1 MSSAFATL
9 DQTELLQL
17 AIQANQQQQ
26 AGQALAYLKE
36 AASRADATAAAH
48 YLLGAEY
55 AHLRLY
61 DRAVAAFESAIAIDP
76 SLAIARFQLG
86 LLLITCGEVDRALD
100 LMAPLEQRV
109 AKDALALFAQGL
121 RHLVRDE
128 FAEASASL
136 TEGMQFN
143 LDNPALNADMQKIV
157 DQIAALPRSSDE
169 QASTDDNETKSA
181 HVFLSAYTG
190 LNTQ

>member
-1 MSSAFATL
+1 MSSALASL
-9 DQTELLQL
+9 DQIELLQL

-36 AASRADATAAAH
+36 ATSRMDATAAAH

-61 DRAVAAFESAIAIDP
+61 DRAVAEFESAIAIDP

-86 LLLITCGEVDRALD
+86 LLLMTCGEADLALD
-100 LMAPLEQRV
+100 VMAPLEQVV

-121 RHLVRDE
+121 RHLMHDE
-128 FAEASASL
+128 FAQATACL
-136 TEGMQFN
+136 IEGMQLN

-157 DQIAALPRSSDE
+157 DQIAALPHSSDQ
-169 QASTDDNETKSA
+169 QAFIDDTGANSTHIS
-181 HVFLSAYTG
+181 LSAYAG

>member
-1 MSSAFATL
+1 MSSVLANL

-17 AIQANQQQQ
+17 AIQANQQQH

-36 AASRADATAAAH
+36 ATSRMDATAAAH

-61 DRAVAAFESAIAIDP
+61 DRAVAEFESAIAIDP

-86 LLLITCGEVDRALD
+86 LLLMTCGEADRALD
-100 LMAPLEQRV
+100 IMAPLEQV
-109 AKDALALFAQGL
+109 MAKDALALFAQGL
-121 RHLVRDE
+121 RHLAHDE
-128 FAEASASL
+128 FAQASASL
-136 TEGMQFN
+136 TEGMQLN
-143 LDNPALNADMQKIV
+143 QDNPALNADMQKIV
-157 DQIAALPRSSDE
+157 DQIALPHSSDQ
-169 QASTDDNETKSA
+169 QALNDDTGA
-181 HVFLSAYTG
+181 HSGHISLAAYTG